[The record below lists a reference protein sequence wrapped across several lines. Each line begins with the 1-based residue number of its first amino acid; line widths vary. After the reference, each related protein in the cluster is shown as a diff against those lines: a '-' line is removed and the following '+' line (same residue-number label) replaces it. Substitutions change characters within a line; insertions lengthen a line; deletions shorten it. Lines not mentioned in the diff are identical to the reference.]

1 MARGTILVVDDEP
14 SILNTLKKALTLED
28 YSVDVAGGVG
38 IALERI
44 AKKSYDVVVLDV
56 ALPDGDGVEL
66 LGKLKASG
74 NDAQIIM
81 MSGHA
86 TVDLAVRATKLG
98 ALDFLEKPLSTD
110 RLLVML
116 ENTFRLLRAE
126 AEAEELKAEAG
137 HFSELVGGSRAMV
150 ELREQVARAARS
162 SASVL
167 VTGERGTGKELV
179 ARAIHRASPRAKGV
193 LERLNCAAVPAEL
206 IESELFGHEAGAFT
220 GRDQAAP
227 GQVRAAPTAA
237 PCSSTRSATCR
248 CRCRRSSCACC
259 RSGRSSAWAA
269 ARRLGR
275 RARGGGD
282 EQAICAL
289 LARRTSFAPIS
300 TIASTCSRS
309 SSRRS
314 ARGATTSPCSR
325 LLSSR
330 PPGETIT
337 APASPSAR
345 TRSTRSVGTRS
356 RATSESSG
364 NLIERLVILNPD
376 DSVTASDVERAIGL
390 GSAAAAQGLYRPG
403 VPFRVLSEEAERT
416 IIEEALA
423 HHGSQMTATA
433 RALGLERSHFVQ
445 EGSRARLARGQGRRR
460 LASAEE
466 LLQAFLAAPHPE
478 QCRAI
483 ARQRGTERD
492 GRQHRAQSEHR
503 RVGPAS
509 ARMRRCP

>member
-38 IALERI
+38 LAVERI
-44 AKKSYDVVVLDV
+44 GKKSYDVVLLDV

-137 HFSELVGGSRAMV
+137 HFSELVGGSRAMA
-150 ELREQVARAARS
+150 ELREQVTRAARS

-179 ARAIHRASPRAKGV
+179 ARAIHRASPRAKGP

-220 GRDQAAP
+220 GATKQRRGKFERAHGGTLFLDEVGDMPLPMQAKLLRVLQEREIERVGGNETLRVDVRVVAATNKDL
-227 GQVRAAPTAA
+227 RAACEKNEFRADLYDRLNVLPLEL
-237 PCSSTRSATCR
+237 PPLRS
-248 CRCRRSSCACC
+248 RRDDIPLL
-259 RSGRSSAWAA
+259 AA
-269 ARRLGR
+269 AFLDTARRDNHRPEVTLGKDALEALGR
-275 RARGGGD
+275 HP
-282 EQAICAL
+282 
-289 LARRTSFAPIS
+289 F
-300 TIASTCSRS
+300 
-309 SSRRS
+309 
-314 ARGATTSPCSR
+314 
-325 LLSSR
+325 
-330 PPGETIT
+330 PGNVREL
-337 APASPSAR
+337 R
-345 TRSTRSVGTRS
+345 
-356 RATSESSG
+356 

-376 DSVTASDVERAIGL
+376 ALVTGSDVERAIGL
-390 GSAAAAQGLYRPG
+390 GSAVAAQGLYRPG

-433 RALGLERSHFVQ
+433 RALGLERSHLYKKA
-445 EGSRARLARGQGRRR
+445 RALGLRGDKDDD
-460 LASAEE
+460 A
-466 LLQAFLAAPHPE
+466 
-478 QCRAI
+478 
-483 ARQRGTERD
+483 
-492 GRQHRAQSEHR
+492 
-503 RVGPAS
+503 
-509 ARMRRCP
+509 